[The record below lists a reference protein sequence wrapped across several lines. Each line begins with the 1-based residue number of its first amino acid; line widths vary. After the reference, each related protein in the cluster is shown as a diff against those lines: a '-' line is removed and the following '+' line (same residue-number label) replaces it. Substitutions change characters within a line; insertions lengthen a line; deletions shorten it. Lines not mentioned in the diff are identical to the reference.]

1 MLKIC
6 NWPDSTTCI
15 SDLLVRPRTGAD
27 PGSSQFSKDIL
38 HALRAAATETPVI
51 VNITPA
57 NKLSKRILSLFQSK
71 QRKSFNKRIRT
82 NNFNNGDKLSQR
94 PRTSSFTSRNRESDS
109 YSEAA
114 PPSPT
119 AAPAPAHTT
128 SRRRNPYQAASTTTT
143 ATRAAPVTTES
154 PRVRI
159 RPFSLRKRPSPLRSR
174 SESEQRTEAVTMQSV
189 FRQLPGASAK
199 LAEAEEDVVTKVRSE
214 SSVSSVSSY
223 VRVSVGDLASLQS
236 GTPSLPSTVNTVH
249 TVYCHYCLLPLLS
262 TATTDFYC
270 HDADDCVKMSGP
282 SATEG
287 AGISLIEM
295 RLRLVPRRKMIIC
308 QD

>member
-15 SDLLVRPRTGAD
+15 SDLLVRPRAGAGAD

-109 YSEAA
+109 FSKAA

-119 AAPAPAHTT
+119 AVPGPAPTT
-128 SRRRNPYQAASTTTT
+128 SRRRNPYQAASTRASTTRAST
-143 ATRAAPVTTES
+143 RASTTRATTRAALVTTES

-174 SESEQRTEAVTMQSV
+174 SESEQRTEAVTMESV
-189 FRQLPGASAK
+189 FRQLPG
-199 LAEAEEDVVTKVRSE
+199 AEEDVVTKVRSE

-236 GTPSLPSTVNTVH
+236 GTPSLP
-249 TVYCHYCLLPLLS
+249 LPS
-262 TATTDFYC
+262 IY
-270 HDADDCVKMSGP
+270 
-282 SATEG
+282 
-287 AGISLIEM
+287 
-295 RLRLVPRRKMIIC
+295 LRL
-308 QD
+308 

>member
-15 SDLLVRPRTGAD
+15 SDLLVRPRAGAGAD

-109 YSEAA
+109 FSKAA

-119 AAPAPAHTT
+119 AVPGPAPTT
-128 SRRRNPYQAASTTTT
+128 SRRRNPYQAASTRASTTRAST
-143 ATRAAPVTTES
+143 RASTTRATTRASTRAALVTTES

-174 SESEQRTEAVTMQSV
+174 SESEQRTEAVTMESV
-189 FRQLPGASAK
+189 FRQLPG
-199 LAEAEEDVVTKVRSE
+199 AEEDVVTKVRSE

-236 GTPSLPSTVNTVH
+236 GTPSLPSTVT
-249 TVYCHYCLLPLLS
+249 TVYCH
-262 TATTDFYC
+262 
-270 HDADDCVKMSGP
+270 
-282 SATEG
+282 
-287 AGISLIEM
+287 
-295 RLRLVPRRKMIIC
+295 
-308 QD
+308 

>member
-15 SDLLVRPRTGAD
+15 SDLLVRPRAGAGAGAD

-109 YSEAA
+109 FSKAA

-119 AAPAPAHTT
+119 AVPGPAPTT
-128 SRRRNPYQAASTTTT
+128 SRRRNPYQAASTRASTTR
-143 ATRAAPVTTES
+143 ATTRATIRAAPVTTES

-189 FRQLPGASAK
+189 FRQLPGTEAK
-199 LAEAEEDVVTKVRSE
+199 LPETEAEEDVVTKVRSE

-236 GTPSLPSTVNTVH
+236 GTPSLP
-249 TVYCHYCLLPLLS
+249 LPS
-262 TATTDFYC
+262 IY
-270 HDADDCVKMSGP
+270 
-282 SATEG
+282 
-287 AGISLIEM
+287 
-295 RLRLVPRRKMIIC
+295 LRL
-308 QD
+308 

>member
-15 SDLLVRPRTGAD
+15 SDLLVRPRAGAGAGAD

-109 YSEAA
+109 FSKAA

-119 AAPAPAHTT
+119 AVPGPAPTT
-128 SRRRNPYQAASTTTT
+128 SRRRNPYQAASTRASTTRAT
-143 ATRAAPVTTES
+143 TRASTRAALVTTES

-174 SESEQRTEAVTMQSV
+174 SESEQRTEAVTMESV
-189 FRQLPGASAK
+189 FRQLPG
-199 LAEAEEDVVTKVRSE
+199 AEEDVVTKVRSE

-236 GTPSLPSTVNTVH
+236 GTPSLP
-249 TVYCHYCLLPLLS
+249 LPS
-262 TATTDFYC
+262 IY
-270 HDADDCVKMSGP
+270 
-282 SATEG
+282 
-287 AGISLIEM
+287 
-295 RLRLVPRRKMIIC
+295 LRL
-308 QD
+308 

>member
-15 SDLLVRPRTGAD
+15 SDLLVRPRAGAGAD

-109 YSEAA
+109 FSKAA

-119 AAPAPAHTT
+119 AVPGPAPTT
-128 SRRRNPYQAASTTTT
+128 SRRRNPYQAASTRASTTRAT
-143 ATRAAPVTTES
+143 TRASTRAALVTTES

-174 SESEQRTEAVTMQSV
+174 SESEQRTEAVTMESV
-189 FRQLPGASAK
+189 FRQLPG
-199 LAEAEEDVVTKVRSE
+199 AEEDVVTKVRSE

-236 GTPSLPSTVNTVH
+236 GTPSLP
-249 TVYCHYCLLPLLS
+249 LPS
-262 TATTDFYC
+262 IY
-270 HDADDCVKMSGP
+270 
-282 SATEG
+282 
-287 AGISLIEM
+287 
-295 RLRLVPRRKMIIC
+295 LRL
-308 QD
+308 

>member
-15 SDLLVRPRTGAD
+15 SDLLVRPRAGAGAD

-109 YSEAA
+109 FSKAA

-119 AAPAPAHTT
+119 AVPGPAPTT
-128 SRRRNPYQAASTTTT
+128 SRRRNPYQPASTRASTTRASTRASTT
-143 ATRAAPVTTES
+143 RATTRAAPVTTES

-189 FRQLPGASAK
+189 FRHLPGAEAK
-199 LAEAEEDVVTKVRSE
+199 LAEAEAEEDVVTKVRSE

-236 GTPSLPSTVNTVH
+236 GTPSLP
-249 TVYCHYCLLPLLS
+249 LPS
-262 TATTDFYC
+262 IY
-270 HDADDCVKMSGP
+270 
-282 SATEG
+282 
-287 AGISLIEM
+287 
-295 RLRLVPRRKMIIC
+295 LRL
-308 QD
+308 